1 MCCTLTVPVLVAVWS
16 VFELFIDKRVSL
28 PHAFVTLDA
37 CRGFL
42 LVNEVGQNKFFGN
55 VCIFVQVIVE
65 CATWS
70 IIKVSDLSSMQLA
83 QESVQ
88 VSNLS

>member
-1 MCCTLTVPVLVAVWS
+1 MLVAVCS

-28 PHAFVTLDA
+28 SHAFVTLYS

-42 LVNEVGQNKFFGN
+42 LIIEVGQNKFVDN

-70 IIKVSDLSSMQLA
+70 VIKVCDPSSMQLA